1 MERGHASVELKIP
14 EALLERLT
22 SLEISANGNLS
33 GRHLYPLLWDCRN
46 LETLVLDF
54 PDCCF
59 DESYGEPY
67 DRFRESGVL
76 LPNLHALRI
85 ENAHNVTG
93 LELLRMPVLV
103 ELSIL
108 FEPDTAEIYINDTE
122 DEFARLVRGHAA
134 SNSALR
140 SLTIQGG
147 FLAKDTLYNVLRNLT
162 ALTELTLDNVE
173 FPRDV
178 FSKLYAPVAC
188 LPELNTLKLPNLW
201 VDVDKLLRLSEFLEE
216 RHAVLET
223 SRGYWVESSDSED

>member
-1 MERGHASVELKIP
+1 MA
-14 EALLERLT
+14 T
-22 SLEISANGNLS
+22 
-33 GRHLYPLLWDCRN
+33 
-46 LETLVLDF
+46 F
-54 PDCCF
+54 PDATSTPC
-59 DESYGEPY
+59 
-67 DRFRESGVL
+67 SGIVGTSK
-76 LPNLHALRI
+76 PWSSTSRI
-85 ENAHNVTG
+85 AASMRVMANRMTG
-93 LELLRMPVLV
+93 FVSLASLFPTFMPSGSRMLLRMPVLV

-134 SNSALR
+134 SNSTLR

-223 SRGYWVESSDSED
+223 SRGYWVGSSDSED